1 MRQADDPDF
10 QSLLDRVTRA
20 ACVIQDDITRLNSKV
35 VTSIFDPRFNTATYC
50 RCQTQF
56 YPSSYQIRVECPGV
70 SFSKSSS
77 FFVSVFS

>member
-35 VTSIFDPRFNTATYC
+35 VTSIFDPRFDTATVVVK
-50 RCQTQF
+50 RNSTRQA
-56 YPSSYQIRVECPGV
+56 I
-70 SFSKSSS
+70 
-77 FFVSVFS
+77 